1 MFWFSPEFL
10 SSFLARNENSFA
22 KFYEETVDGFYRYV
36 KHTYQFQEAQIQDIL
51 SESYVK
57 IWNNIDRMKQGQN
70 IQSYCRSIIRNN
82 CLDVISK
89 NKEIHFSDLDVNDEL
104 SFEETLED
112 PLSIKDLL
120 EESFQSEQII
130 KALEEL
136 ELKYKEV
143 IILKY
148 TEDFSNSEIASYL
161 WIQEDNV
168 RQRISRWLAKLK
180 GLLKH

>member
-1 MFWFSPEFL
+1 
-10 SSFLARNENSFA
+10 
-22 KFYEETVDGFYRYV
+22 
-36 KHTYQFQEAQIQDIL
+36 
-51 SESYVK
+51 
-57 IWNNIDRMKQGQN
+57 
-70 IQSYCRSIIRNN
+70 
-82 CLDVISK
+82 VISK

-161 WIQEDNV
+161 
-168 RQRISRWLAKLK
+168 
-180 GLLKH
+180 